1 MSICYLSIYVNIIQF
16 IFLFIFLS
24 LYLSICLSIHLPS
37 YISIYLSIYL
47 TFYLS
52 IHIFIYPSIYLP
64 IDPTIF
70 LTPLPA
76 ISFSPLLI
84 SFSLHTHCKNKERHI
99 HSRAGT
105 AAACHSLS
113 RFSAAFSEL
122 LLSFRI
128 KFGNFAGRF
137 AATNSGA
144 FVLVAQAPLQR
155 TWLRGL
161 IHLIEL
167 PPPAHCV
174 RLCMSL

>member
-1 MSICYLSIYVNIIQF
+1 MFTSFCLSMYCIYPSVFRSIYQSIYLPT
-16 IFLFIFLS
+16 FL
-24 LYLSICLSIHLPS
+24 YNYLSIHLP
-37 YISIYLSIYL
+37 IYLSYFLSIYTYIYL
-47 TFYLS
+47 SFYLS
-52 IHIFIYPSIYLP
+52 SNRSI
-64 IDPTIF
+64 
-70 LTPLPA
+70 
-76 ISFSPLLI
+76 LI
-84 SFSLHTHCKNKERHI
+84 SFSLHTHCKNKESHI
-99 HSRAGT
+99 NSRADT
-105 AAACHSLS
+105 AAACHSPRRFHAS
-113 RFSAAFSEL
+113 FSAAFSEL

-174 RLCMSL
+174 RLCVRVCVSVFL